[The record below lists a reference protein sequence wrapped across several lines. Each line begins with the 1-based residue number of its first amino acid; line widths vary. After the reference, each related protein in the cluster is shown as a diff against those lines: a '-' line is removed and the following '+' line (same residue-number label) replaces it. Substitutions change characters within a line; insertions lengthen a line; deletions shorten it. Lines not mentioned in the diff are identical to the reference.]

1 MELLGAPQALLMKKP
16 NVLYKS
22 QKLMKTISIPLTD
35 KQYSYLSRVGEEN
48 RRKLQDVIY
57 LMLETGGQCCC
68 YDTLDC
74 AVKKLEE
81 EFSEEDKAQIKL
93 NKKIED
99 ENSDLCFNEKQKL
112 GFKHVSKHFT
122 EDEFREIFKS
132 IGNLIIDPS
141 PVKS

>member
-1 MELLGAPQALLMKKP
+1 
-16 NVLYKS
+16 
-22 QKLMKTISIPLTD
+22 MKTISIPLTD
-35 KQYSYLSRVGEEN
+35 QQYSYLSRVGEEN

-81 EFSEEDKAQIKL
+81 EISEEDKAQLKL

-99 ENSDLCFNEKQKL
+99 ENSGMCFNEKQKL

-132 IGNLIIDPS
+132 IGDLIIDPS